1 MSQNCS
7 CVIVELWRLLHAAIL
22 AWIRYKYWNQ
32 QWIILVCRPIPYFE
46 KKSSNRY
53 YKVFFLIINV
63 IVWETFIFGSIT
75 DNKMRPWFRFPKQKP
90 GFRLTKCSIDLGEK
104 DFSSYVIMTRPG
116 GLLPS
121 FSICSLYVAFCI
133 PVSLMFDF
141 QVANS
146 M

>member
-1 MSQNCS
+1 M
-7 CVIVELWRLLHAAIL
+7 L
-22 AWIRYKYWNQ
+22 
-32 QWIILVCRPIPYFE
+32 
-46 KKSSNRY
+46 
-53 YKVFFLIINV
+53 FFKLSGLDFRKLFLNTFYNYIYLIGRNV
-63 IVWETFIFGSIT
+63 LNVFGSNT

-90 GFRLTKCSIDLGEK
+90 GFGLTRCSIDLGEK

-121 FSICSLYVAFCI
+121 FSICSLCVAFCI
-133 PVSLMFDF
+133 RVSLRFDF